1 MFTGIIEELGS
12 VVALDRPGAETSA
25 DVRADVA
32 AETAGDAVLTI
43 VGPLATSDARPGD
56 SIAVDGVCLTV
67 TSVLDGVFVAEVMPE
82 TLRRSSLGGLVPGA
96 VVNLERALPA
106 NGRLGGHVV
115 QGHVDGVATLMR
127 RTPGPRWDDLEFAAP
142 ATVTRYVAEKGS
154 VALSGVS
161 LTITWVSDEGFGVS
175 LIPTTLAATT
185 LGRLVPGDVVNV
197 EVDVLAKYVER
208 LMTAGVSVAGTPG
221 AAVAGDLTGAAR

>member
-12 VVALDRPGAETSA
+12 VVALDHPGG
-25 DVRADVA
+25 D
-32 AETAGDAVLTI
+32 TASGIASDAVIT
-43 VGPLATSDARPGD
+43 VAGPLATSDARHGD

-67 TSVLDGVFVAEVMPE
+67 TSVADGAFVAEVMPE
-82 TLRRSSLGGLVPGA
+82 TLRRTTLGRLVPGSL
-96 VVNLERALPA
+96 VNLERALPA

-115 QGHVDGVATLMR
+115 QGHVDGVATLVR
-127 RTPGPRWDDLEFAAP
+127 RTPGPRWDDLEFTAP
-142 ATVTRYVAEKGS
+142 AALTRYVAEKGS

-161 LTITWVSDEGFGVS
+161 LTVTWVSDEGFGVS

-185 LGRLVPGDVVNV
+185 LGRLAPGDGVNV

-208 LMTAGVSVAGTPG
+208 LMATGASVPG
-221 AAVAGDLTGAAR
+221 AAGSSGAATGLGDLTGAAR

>member
-12 VVALDRPGAETSA
+12 VVALDRPGGDDGA
-25 DVRADVA
+25 
-32 AETAGDAVLTI
+32 DAVVT
-43 VGPLATSDARPGD
+43 VAGPLAASDARPGD

-67 TSVLDGVFVAEVMPE
+67 VSVADGSFVAEIMPE
-82 TLRRSSLGGLVPGA
+82 SLRRSSLGGLVPGS

-115 QGHVDGVATLMR
+115 QGHVDGIATLVR
-127 RTPGPRWDDLEFAAP
+127 RTPGPRWDDLEFSAP
-142 ATVTRYVAEKGS
+142 AALTRYVAEKGS
-154 VALSGVS
+154 IALAGVS
-161 LTITWVSDEGFGVS
+161 LTVTWVSDGGFGVS

-185 LGRLVPGDVVNV
+185 LGRLAPDDVVNV

-208 LMTAGVSVAGTPG
+208 LLAAGMSLPGGATAADAAAGV
-221 AAVAGDLTGAAR
+221 GDLTGAAR

>member
-12 VVALDRPGAETSA
+12 VVALDRPDGDDGA
-25 DVRADVA
+25 
-32 AETAGDAVLTI
+32 DAVVT
-43 VGPLATSDARPGD
+43 VAGPLAASDARPGD

-67 TSVLDGVFVAEVMPE
+67 VSVADGAFVAEIMPE
-82 TLRRSSLGGLVPGA
+82 SLRRSSLGGLVPGS

-115 QGHVDGVATLMR
+115 QGHVDGIATLVR
-127 RTPGPRWDDLEFAAP
+127 RTPGPRWDDLEFSAP
-142 ATVTRYVAEKGS
+142 AALTRYVAEKGS
-154 VALSGVS
+154 IALAGVS
-161 LTITWVSDEGFGVS
+161 LTVTWVSDGGFGVS

-185 LGRLVPGDVVNV
+185 LGRLVPGDAVNV

-208 LMTAGVSVAGTPG
+208 LLAAGTAVPGGTAAAGTAAGV
-221 AAVAGDLTGAAR
+221 GDLTGAAR

>member
-12 VVALDRPGAETSA
+12 VVALVRPDGDDGA
-25 DVRADVA
+25 
-32 AETAGDAVLTI
+32 DAVVT
-43 VGPLATSDARPGD
+43 VAGPLAASDARPGD

-67 TSVLDGVFVAEVMPE
+67 VSVADGSFVAEIMPE
-82 TLRRSSLGGLVPGA
+82 SLRRSSLGGLVQGS

-115 QGHVDGVATLMR
+115 QGHVDGIATLVR
-127 RTPGPRWDDLEFAAP
+127 RTPGPRWDDLEFSAP
-142 ATVTRYVAEKGS
+142 AALTRYVAEKGS
-154 VALSGVS
+154 IALAGVS
-161 LTITWVSDEGFGVS
+161 LTVTGVSDAGFGVS

-208 LMTAGVSVAGTPG
+208 LLAAGVAVPGGTTAADAAAG
-221 AAVAGDLTGAAR
+221 VGDLTGAAR

>member
-12 VVALDRPGAETSA
+12 VVALVRPDGDDGA
-25 DVRADVA
+25 
-32 AETAGDAVLTI
+32 DAVVT
-43 VGPLATSDARPGD
+43 VAGPLAASDARPGD

-67 TSVLDGVFVAEVMPE
+67 VSVADGSFVAEIMPE
-82 TLRRSSLGGLVPGA
+82 SLRRSSLGGLVPGS

-115 QGHVDGVATLMR
+115 QGHVDGIATLVR
-127 RTPGPRWDDLEFAAP
+127 RTPGPRWDDLEFSAP
-142 ATVTRYVAEKGS
+142 AALTRYVAEKGS
-154 VALSGVS
+154 IALAGVS
-161 LTITWVSDEGFGVS
+161 LTVTWVSDGGFGVS

-208 LMTAGVSVAGTPG
+208 LLAAGVSVPG
-221 AAVAGDLTGAAR
+221 GSVAADASVGVGDLTGAAR